1 MQHDSW
7 LVKRTFLGY
16 EGFKK
21 SYLNEDGT
29 SYMRVH
35 YASCRQTFLK
45 GINPNVQLLF
55 SVRLTYEK
63 ARYLCRSSLETAWE
77 VSKIPYERLLKAYLE
92 IIFR

>member
-1 MQHDSW
+1 MTAGLLKD
-7 LVKRTFLGY
+7 RFLAMRVL
-16 EGFKK
+16 KK
-21 SYLNEDGT
+21 SYLNEDGK